1 METQLIHSKIHDL
14 RGQRV
19 LLDFDLAELYGVP
32 TKVLNQSVRRN
43 LGRFPEDFMF
53 QMTTE
58 EWNNLRSQF
67 VRLKTTDVNWS
78 QFVTSSRKHRGE
90 KYLPLAFTE
99 QGVAMLSSVLHSEK
113 AIQTNIAI
121 MRAFVAL
128 RRYALSF
135 AELAEKVLSHDKQL
149 DDINEVL
156 KWLGEENQA
165 RADEIAALQA
175 GSVTSEDW
183 ENRERIGFK
192 K

>member
-14 RGQRV
+14 RGLRV
-19 LLDFDLAELYGVP
+19 LLDFDLAQLYEVP
-32 TKVLNQSVRRN
+32 TKVLNQSVKRN
-43 LGRFPEDFMF
+43 AERFPEDFMF
-53 QMTTE
+53 QLTWE
-58 EWNNLRSQF
+58 EWRLLRSQI
-67 VRLKTTDVNWS
+67 
-78 QFVTSSRKHRGE
+78 VTLEMKGKGKYP
-90 KYLPLAFTE
+90 KYLPFAFTE
-99 QGVAMLSSVLHSEK
+99 LGVAMLSSVLKSEK

-121 MRAFVAL
+121 MRTFVAL

-165 RADEIAALQA
+165 RADEIAALPA
-175 GSVTSEDW
+175 GNRTSEDW
-183 ENRERIGFK
+183 DNRERIGFK